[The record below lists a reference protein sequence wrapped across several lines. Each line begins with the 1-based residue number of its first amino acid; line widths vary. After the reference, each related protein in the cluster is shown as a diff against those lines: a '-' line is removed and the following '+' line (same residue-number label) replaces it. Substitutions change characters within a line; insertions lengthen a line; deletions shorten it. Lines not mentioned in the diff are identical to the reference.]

1 MVKTLKRLYLG
12 LVLLFLYAPIVVL
25 MVYSFNASETRAVW
39 GGFSLKWYQALFMDS
54 DILEALYVTVSV
66 AALATLAST
75 VMGTVAAIGIH
86 SMKSWTRSLYMS
98 ITNLPMLM
106 PDIVTGISLMIL
118 FIFVKL
124 PRGYGTMLLAHITFD
139 IPYVIFSV
147 LPRLRRMNPNTYE
160 AALDLGA
167 KPFTALRKV
176 LLPEIMPGVITGAL
190 LAFTMSLDDFVISYF
205 TSVRTSNLSMLIYSM
220 TRRKVPPT
228 INALSTLMFVVVL
241 SLLLFINLRGTSR
254 KKKSLHS
261 LRSGF
266 QGREYPADTMIKE
279 VPRS

>member
-1 MVKTLKRLYLG
+1 MYKRQ
-12 LVLLFLYAPIVVL
+12 
-25 MVYSFNASETRAVW
+25 VW

-86 SMKSWTRSLYMS
+86 SMKSWTRSLYMN

-228 INALSTLMFVVVL
+228 INALSTLMFMAVL
-241 SLLLFINLRGTSR
+241 TLLLIVNFKSVREER
-254 KKKSLHS
+254 K
-261 LRSGF
+261 
-266 QGREYPADTMIKE
+266 ADKE
-279 VPRS
+279 AAKLKG

>member
-1 MVKTLKRLYLG
+1 MKTLKRLYLG

-86 SMKSWTRSLYMS
+86 SMKSWTRSLYMN

>member
-1 MVKTLKRLYLG
+1 MKTLKRLYLG

-86 SMKSWTRSLYMS
+86 SMKSWTRSLYMN

-228 INALSTLMFVVVL
+228 INARSTLMFVVVL

>member
-1 MVKTLKRLYLG
+1 MKAFRKAYLG

-25 MVYSFNASETRAVW
+25 IVYSFNASETRAVW
-39 GGFSLKWYQALFMDS
+39 GGFSLKWYAELLRDQG
-54 DILEALYVTVSV
+54 ILDALYVTVSIAV
-66 AALATLAST
+66 LATAAAT
-75 VMGTVAAIGIH
+75 VLGTIAAIGIH
-86 SMKSWTRSLYMS
+86 SMKSWMRGIFLN

-118 FIFVKL
+118 FIFAKI

-147 LPRLRRMNPNTYE
+147 LPRLKRMNPNLYE

-167 KPFTALRKV
+167 HPKAALYKV
-176 LLPEIMPGVITGAL
+176 ILPEILPGVVTGAL
-190 LAFTMSLDDFVISYF
+190 LSFTMSLDDFVISYF

-228 INALSTLMFVVVL
+228 INALSTIMFVTVL
-241 SLLLFINLRGTSR
+241 GLLLIVNHRSSGAARQRSLKARNRG
-254 KKKSLHS
+254 
-261 LRSGF
+261 
-266 QGREYPADTMIKE
+266 
-279 VPRS
+279 V

>member
-39 GGFSLKWYQALFMDS
+39 GGFSLTWYQALFMDS

-86 SMKSWTRSLYMS
+86 SMKSWTRSLYMN

>member
-12 LVLLFLYAPIVVL
+12 MVLLFLYAPIVVL
-25 MVYSFNASETRAVW
+25 MVYSFNASETRAVC

>member
-106 PDIVTGISLMIL
+106 PDIVTGISLLIL

-124 PRGYGTMLLAHITFD
+124 PRGYGTMLLPHITFD

>member
-1 MVKTLKRLYLG
+1 MKTLKRLYLG

-86 SMKSWTRSLYMS
+86 SMKSWTRSLYMN

-147 LPRLRRMNPNTYE
+147 LPRLRRMNPNTYD